1 MKPSLELKTTT
12 QAVNIFTLLVIPKM
26 QQSQA
31 TNFVKSLG
39 SSTGLNAPWKYY
51 LRYCLL
57 REKTM
62 YSQWS
67 DHVLGWWE
75 HRRDPNVLFL
85 KYEDLQR
92 YVHSNYVYPQFLS
105 G

>member
-1 MKPSLELKTTT
+1 MVAYTWNRGKQMFIALGKE
-12 QAVNIFTLLVIPKM
+12 FDMIPKM

-57 REKTM
+57 RAKVST
-62 YSQWS
+62 
-67 DHVLGWWE
+67 L
-75 HRRDPNVLFL
+75 PFTVLFTPT
-85 KYEDLQR
+85 R
-92 YVHSNYVYPQFLS
+92 
-105 G
+105 